1 MKPSDERDQ
10 LWDLLG
16 KAPSRTASPYFARRV
31 VNTVRAEQQA
41 QARAGGFMRWFR
53 WVAPISAVAAVAIV
67 WTADYSAQK
76 KHQEE
81 VALYN
86 AYFDKAAD
94 LQSLVVS
101 TDESS
106 WIASGN

>member
-1 MKPSDERDQ
+1 MKPSDEHDQ

-16 KAPSRTASPYFARRV
+16 KSPGRTASPYFARRV
-31 VNTVRAEQQA
+31 VNAVRAEQ

-53 WVAPISAVAAVAIV
+53 WVAPITAVAAVAIA
-67 WTADYSAQK
+67 WTANSW

>member
-16 KAPSRTASPYFARRV
+16 KAPGRTASPYFARRV
-31 VNTVRAEQQA
+31 VNTVRAEHQE
-41 QARAGGFMRWFR
+41 RAGGFMRWFR
-53 WVAPISAVAAVAIV
+53 WAAPVTAVIAVAIV
-67 WTADYSAQK
+67 WTTEYSARQK
-76 KHQEE
+76 QQEE

>member
-1 MKPSDERDQ
+1 
-10 LWDLLG
+10 
-16 KAPSRTASPYFARRV
+16 
-31 VNTVRAEQQA
+31 
-41 QARAGGFMRWFR
+41 MRWFR
-53 WVAPISAVAAVAIV
+53 WVAPISAVAAVAIA
-67 WTADYSAQK
+67 WTADYTAKK

-81 VALYN
+81 IALYN

-106 WIASGN
+106 WVASGN

>member
-1 MKPSDERDQ
+1 MKPSDERDE

-16 KAPSRTASPYFARRV
+16 KAPGRAASPYFARRV
-31 VNTVRAEQQA
+31 VNTVRAEQ

-67 WTADYSAQK
+67 WTVDYSARL